1 MVKSDHYPGKL
12 LNNGHNH
19 ALLSFE
25 YTPRM
30 ANKTLTI
37 DLKRAIID
45 VDVRKLQEKR
55 EMNNGQI

>member
-12 LNNGHNH
+12 LNNGQYR
-19 ALLSFE
+19 ALLSLE

-30 ANKTLTI
+30 ANKTLII